1 MQFHAEGS
9 FSVQWDRSE
18 QCDHSLCSAVHIV
31 RGWHCSRLDTNR
43 FCIAQR
49 LFLTFTFYVHF
60 HHPAWQQGSRYYNLQ
75 MLQHML
81 KISWQLT
88 QGHWYLRQMTP
99 PLTNTTTTPPSMLLM
114 SEAVDLDAMRGCHR
128 KLWENVM
135 EAISKIEK
143 TNTWQKHGER
153 QRQRLEWRRIKNNC

>member
-1 MQFHAEGS
+1 MKENGYKFSNIHIQLNTLQLCYQSYIMHWYFMQFHAEGS

-60 HHPAWQQGSRYYNLQ
+60 HHPAWQQGSNCYNLQ

-81 KISWQLT
+81 RITGSPILNAN
-88 QGHWYLRQMTP
+88 GP
-99 PLTNTTTTPPSMLLM
+99 PPSLQILLQ
-114 SEAVDLDAMRGCHR
+114 LDPRC
-128 KLWENVM
+128 
-135 EAISKIEK
+135 S
-143 TNTWQKHGER
+143 
-153 QRQRLEWRRIKNNC
+153 

>member
-43 FCIAQR
+43 FCLVQR

-60 HHPAWQQGSRYYNLQ
+60 HHPPWQQGSRYYNLQ
-75 MLQHML
+75 MLQRML
-81 KISWQLT
+81 RIPWKLT
-88 QGHWYLRQMTP
+88 RGHWYLKEMPP
-99 PLTNTTTTPPSMLLM
+99 PLLLLLLHLRCFLT
-114 SEAVDLDAMRGCHR
+114 SKAVDLAGMRGCHR

-135 EAISKIEK
+135 KVIVKIIK
-143 TNTWQKHGER
+143 TNTMTNTWGKTKT
-153 QRQRLEWRRIKNNC
+153 RITENKE